1 MRPSAAGAPR
11 AAAPH
16 AREKR
21 PGAPDARA
29 PDSRGPDAR
38 ASDPKAVETLY
49 GLHAGLAVFER
60 RPQDIRAVA
69 FESGQRAP
77 IAALLEWAAA
87 QGVPTQE
94 VSARELSTRV
104 DSNQHE
110 GLVLD
115 VRARGWLSPKELA
128 AWLVAEQGLAVALDR
143 VRNPQNIGAILRSA
157 AFFGVGAALLGAPA
171 PHPGLAPFALRV
183 AEGAA
188 EHLVFSR
195 TTDLA
200 DTLGRLRQGGVYVI
214 GADTH
219 SPQRADALLADS
231 GTSGATVLVLGNE
244 REGLSPRIRAECD
257 ALLGIAGSGAVESL
271 NVAVAAGVIFSD
283 LRRARAARSSSAR
296 PKAR

>member
-1 MRPSAAGAPR
+1 
-11 AAAPH
+11 
-16 AREKR
+16 
-21 PGAPDARA
+21 
-29 PDSRGPDAR
+29 
-38 ASDPKAVETLY
+38 
-49 GLHAGLAVFER
+49 
-60 RPQDIRAVA
+60 
-69 FESGQRAP
+69 
-77 IAALLEWAAA
+77 
-87 QGVPTQE
+87 VPTQE

-115 VRARGWLSPKELA
+115 VRARSWLSPKELA
-128 AWLVAEQGLAVALDR
+128 TWLVAQQGLAVALDR

-219 SPQRADALLADS
+219 SPERPEALQAS
-231 GTSGATVLVLGNE
+231 AGVSGAAVLVLGNE

-283 LRRARAARSSSAR
+283 LRRARAARSPSAR

>member
-1 MRPSAAGAPR
+1 M
-11 AAAPH
+11 
-16 AREKR
+16 
-21 PGAPDARA
+21 
-29 PDSRGPDAR
+29 
-38 ASDPKAVETLY
+38 
-49 GLHAGLAVFER
+49 HAGLAIFER
-60 RPQDIRAVA
+60 RPQDIVAVA

-77 IAALLEWAAA
+77 IAALLHWAAA
-87 QGVPTQE
+87 QGVPVQE

-115 VRARGWLSPKELA
+115 VRARSWLSPKELA
-128 AWLVAEQGLAVALDR
+128 AWFVAEQGLAVALDR

-171 PHPGLAPFALRV
+171 PHPGLPPFALRV

-219 SPQRADALLADS
+219 SPQGSDVLLTGA
-231 GTSGATVLVLGNE
+231 GTPGAAVLVLGNE
-244 REGLSPRIRAECD
+244 REGLSPRIRAQCD

-271 NVAVAAGVIFSD
+271 NVAVAAGVLFSD
-283 LRRARAARSSSAR
+283 LRRARAAQGSSTSMQSKGRASGAR
-296 PKAR
+296 PQAR